1 MSLISW
7 SFEQS
12 LEEVREII
20 MKISGEESFPG
31 NGNNH
36 RKGSKAEGKEYS
48 MASVEYAKKWVAGD
62 EIGEITK
69 GFGLSK

>member
-48 MASVEYAKKWVAGD
+48 MASVEYAKK
-62 EIGEITK
+62 
-69 GFGLSK
+69 